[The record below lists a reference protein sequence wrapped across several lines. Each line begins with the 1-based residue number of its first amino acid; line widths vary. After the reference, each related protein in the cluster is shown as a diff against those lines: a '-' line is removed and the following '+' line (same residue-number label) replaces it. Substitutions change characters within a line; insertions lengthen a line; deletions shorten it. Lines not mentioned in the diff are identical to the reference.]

1 MHYYTEIINLIIKE
15 FNKKDEDRNQEFI
28 NNQFELMVHK
38 FGNKLEQNHIKNPYK
53 IAHNQLLKLLQMRIN
68 KTNLKIN
75 ICDYIPEC
83 KTIYIMQYV

>member
-1 MHYYTEIINLIIKE
+1 MGYYTEIIDLIIKE
-15 FNKKDEDRNQEFI
+15 FNNKERNLEFI

-53 IAHNQLLKLLQMRIN
+53 KAHNQLLKLLQVKIN

-75 ICDYIPEC
+75 IYDYIPEC
-83 KTIYIMQYV
+83 KSIYVIQYV